1 MSMERFLAYRYFWGK
16 RSGSGFIS
24 FIKTM
29 SITGVAIGSAGLLI
43 ALSIVHGFKET
54 IQEKVINFAPHI
66 TVTSF
71 SNQPLYRADTLQT
84 YLQDIEELSYVAP
97 IIRGQVIIQFQE
109 QITGAM
115 LKGVPN
121 VLDDPS
127 VQPYL
132 EASSNQTST
141 SEVALAVSPKAAAS
155 QSPVNGLILGQDIA
169 QDLGVSIGDRIIVYS
184 VTDKSTSD
192 TFGSPELK
200 QFHVSHIYNTGIEFF
215 DGQYALANIEIVREL
230 LSIPS
235 PQAQDLELRIQ
246 NPSLSSID
254 AFDRV
259 LDQKISFPY
268 YSETIENRYGNLF
281 AWVELQE
288 NIIPLVIGVMI
299 LVAAF
304 NLIGAILMMVLER
317 TQDIGVLRTLGATQQ
332 QIQRIFLAEGLWV
345 SIIGLLIGMGIS
357 LAFVFLQSEF
367 ELIRLSEENYYMSVA
382 PVSPHLLDFLIVP
395 VVTIILCTLAS
406 WIPARIGARF
416 DPLYA
421 IKLGPK

>member
-1 MSMERFLAYRYFWGK
+1 MNMNMERFLAYRYFWGK

-24 FIKTM
+24 FIKSM

-43 ALSIVHGFKET
+43 TLSIVHGFKET

-71 SNQPLYRADTLQT
+71 SNQPIYRADTLQA
-84 YLQDIEELSYVAP
+84 YLKDLESLSYVAP
-97 IIRGQVIIQFQE
+97 IIRGQVILQYKE
-109 QITGAM
+109 QITGAI

-121 VLDDPS
+121 VLEDPS
-127 VQPYL
+127 VSPYFNSTYS
-132 EASSNQTST
+132 ASTTATSIPN
-141 SEVALAVSPKAAAS
+141 SLV
-155 QSPVNGLILGQDIA
+155 LGQGIA
-169 QDLGVSIGDRIIVYS
+169 QDLGVNIGDRINVYS
-184 VTDKSTSD
+184 VTDNFTKD

-200 QFHVSHIYNTGIEFF
+200 QLEISHIYDTGIEFF
-215 DGQYALANIEIVREL
+215 DSQYALANVEIVREL
-230 LSIPS
+230 LSMPF
-235 PQAQDLELRIQ
+235 PQAQDLELRIHK
-246 NPSLSSID
+246 PTIISIGK
-254 AFDRV
+254 FERI
-259 LDQKISFPY
+259 LDKKISFPY
-268 YSETIENRYGNLF
+268 YTETIESRYGNLF

-299 LVAAF
+299 LIAAF

-317 TQDIGVLRTLGATQQ
+317 TQDIGVLKTLGANQQ
-332 QIQRIFLAEGLWV
+332 QIQRIFLIEGFWV
-345 SIIGLLIGMGIS
+345 SIIGLIIGMGIS
-357 LAFVFLQSEF
+357 LAFIFVQSEF

-382 PVSPHLLDFLIVP
+382 PVSPHLLDFLVVP
-395 VVTIILCTLAS
+395 AVTTILCTLAS

>member
-1 MSMERFLAYRYFWGK
+1 
-16 RSGSGFIS
+16 
-24 FIKTM
+24 
-29 SITGVAIGSAGLLI
+29 
-43 ALSIVHGFKET
+43 
-54 IQEKVINFAPHI
+54 
-66 TVTSF
+66 
-71 SNQPLYRADTLQT
+71 
-84 YLQDIEELSYVAP
+84 
-97 IIRGQVIIQFQE
+97 
-109 QITGAM
+109 M

>member
-84 YLQDIEELSYVAP
+84 YLQDLEGLTYVAP
-97 IIRGQVIIQFQE
+97 IIRGQVIIQFQD

-132 EASSNQTST
+132 EAGTNPRFPTSGT
-141 SEVALAVSPKAAAS
+141 LD
-155 QSPVNGLILGQDIA
+155 NDLILGQDIA
-169 QDLGVSIGDRIIVYS
+169 QTLGVSIGDRIIVYS

-215 DGQYALANIEIVREL
+215 DGQYALANIEKVREL

-254 AFDRV
+254 AFDRM

-332 QIQRIFLAEGLWV
+332 QIQRIFLVEGLWV

-382 PVSPHLLDFLIVP
+382 PVSPHLLDFLVVP
-395 VVTIILCTLAS
+395 VVTIFLCTLAS

>member
-1 MSMERFLAYRYFWGK
+1 MERFLAYRYFWGK

-84 YLQDIEELSYVAP
+84 YLQDLEGLTYVAP
-97 IIRGQVIIQFQE
+97 IIRGQVIIQFQD

-132 EASSNQTST
+132 ETGTNPKFPTSGT
-141 SEVALAVSPKAAAS
+141 LD
-155 QSPVNGLILGQDIA
+155 NDLILGQDIA
-169 QDLGVSIGDRIIVYS
+169 QSLGVSIGDRIIVYS

-215 DGQYALANIEIVREL
+215 DGQYALANIEKVREL

-235 PQAQDLELRIQ
+235 PQAHDLELRIQ

-254 AFDRV
+254 AFDRM

-332 QIQRIFLAEGLWV
+332 QIQRIFLVEGLWV

-382 PVSPHLLDFLIVP
+382 PVSPHLLDYLVVP
-395 VVTIILCTLAS
+395 VMTIFLCTLAS

>member
-29 SITGVAIGSAGLLI
+29 SITGVAVGSAGLLI

-54 IQEKVINFAPHI
+54 IQDKVINFAPHI
-66 TVTSF
+66 TVSSF
-71 SNQPLYRADTLQT
+71 SDQPLYRADTLKNYLMDLEGLT
-84 YLQDIEELSYVAP
+84 YLAP
-97 IIRGQVIIQFQE
+97 VLRGQVILQHKE
-109 QITGAM
+109 QIIGVM

-121 VLDDPS
+121 VLEDPS
-127 VQPYL
+127 IAPYIT
-132 EASSNQTST
+132 SNRSNTEDTAQTSFNST
-141 SEVALAVSPKAAAS
+141 
-155 QSPVNGLILGQDIA
+155 NNLILGQDIA
-169 QDLGVSIGDRIIVYS
+169 QSLGVDIGDRIIVYS
-184 VTDKSTSD
+184 VSDKPTRD

-200 QFHVSHIYNTGIEFF
+200 QFEISHIYNTGIEFF
-215 DGQYALANIEIVREL
+215 DSQYALADVEIVREL
-230 LSIPS
+230 LSIPF
-235 PQAQDLELRIQ
+235 PQAQDLELRIREAT
-246 NPSLSSID
+246 LSSIGE
-254 AFDRV
+254 FDR
-259 LDQKISFPY
+259 LLEQKISFPY

-332 QIQRIFLAEGLWV
+332 QIQRIFLVEGLWV
-345 SIIGLLIGMGIS
+345 AILGLIIGMGIS
-357 LAFVFLQSEF
+357 LAFIFVQSEF

-382 PVSPHLLDFLIVP
+382 PVSPHLLDFLVVP
-395 VVTIILCTLAS
+395 LVTIALCTLAS

>member
-1 MSMERFLAYRYFWGK
+1 MERFLAYRYFWGK

-54 IQEKVINFAPHI
+54 IQEKVVNFAPHI
-66 TVTSF
+66 TVSSF
-71 SNQPLYRADTLQT
+71 SDQPLYRADTLQS
-84 YLQDIEELSYVAP
+84 YLKDIEGLTYIAP
-97 IIRGQVIIQFQE
+97 VLRGQVILQHKE
-109 QITGAM
+109 QITGVM

-121 VLDDPS
+121 VLEDPS
-127 VQPYL
+127 IAPYI
-132 EASSNQTST
+132 SSYRSNTKDT
-141 SEVALAVSPKAAAS
+141 A
-155 QSPVNGLILGQDIA
+155 QSSFSSINNLILGQDIA
-169 QDLGVSIGDRIIVYS
+169 QRLGVSIGDRIIVYS
-184 VTDKSTSD
+184 VSDKSTQD

-200 QFHVSHIYNTGIEFF
+200 QFEISHIYNTGIEFF
-215 DGQYALANIEIVREL
+215 DSQYALADAEIVREL
-230 LSIPS
+230 LSIPF

-246 NPSLSSID
+246 EPTLNSIGE
-254 AFDRV
+254 FDR
-259 LDQKISFPY
+259 LLEQKINFPY

-332 QIQRIFLAEGLWV
+332 QIQRIFLVEGLWV
-345 SIIGLLIGMGIS
+345 AILGLIIGMGIS
-357 LAFVFLQSEF
+357 LAFIFVQSEF
-367 ELIRLSEENYYMSVA
+367 ELIRLSEENYYMSVV
-382 PVSPHLLDFLIVP
+382 PVSPHLLDFLVVP
-395 VVTIILCTLAS
+395 LVTIALCTLAS

>member
-1 MSMERFLAYRYFWGK
+1 MERFLAYRYFWGK

-84 YLQDIEELSYVAP
+84 YLQDLEGLTYVAP
-97 IIRGQVIIQFQE
+97 IIRGQVIIQFQD
-109 QITGAM
+109 QITGVM

-132 EASSNQTST
+132 EAGTNPRFPTSGT
-141 SEVALAVSPKAAAS
+141 LD
-155 QSPVNGLILGQDIA
+155 NDLILGQDIA
-169 QDLGVSIGDRIIVYS
+169 QALGVSIGDRIIVYS

-192 TFGSPELK
+192 TFVSPELK

-215 DGQYALANIEIVREL
+215 DGQYALANIEKVREL

-254 AFDRV
+254 AFDRM

-332 QIQRIFLAEGLWV
+332 QIQRIFLVEGLWV

-382 PVSPHLLDFLIVP
+382 PVSPHLLDFLVVP
-395 VVTIILCTLAS
+395 VVTIFLCTLAS

>member
-29 SITGVAIGSAGLLI
+29 SITGVAVGSAGLLI

-54 IQEKVINFAPHI
+54 IQDKVINFAPHI
-66 TVTSF
+66 TVSSF
-71 SNQPLYRADTLQT
+71 SDQPLYRADTLKNYLMDLEGLT
-84 YLQDIEELSYVAP
+84 YLAP
-97 IIRGQVIIQFQE
+97 VLRGQVILQHKE
-109 QITGAM
+109 QIIGVM

-121 VLDDPS
+121 VLEDPS
-127 VQPYL
+127 IAPYIT
-132 EASSNQTST
+132 SNRSNTEDTAQTSFNST
-141 SEVALAVSPKAAAS
+141 
-155 QSPVNGLILGQDIA
+155 NNLILGQDIA
-169 QDLGVSIGDRIIVYS
+169 QSLGVDIGDRIIVYS
-184 VTDKSTSD
+184 VSDKSTRD

-200 QFHVSHIYNTGIEFF
+200 QFEISHIYNTGIEFF
-215 DGQYALANIEIVREL
+215 DSQYALADVEIVREL
-230 LSIPS
+230 LSIPF
-235 PQAQDLELRIQ
+235 PQAQDLELRIREAT
-246 NPSLSSID
+246 LSSIGE
-254 AFDRV
+254 FDR
-259 LDQKISFPY
+259 LLEQKISFPY

-299 LVAAF
+299 LIAAF

-332 QIQRIFLAEGLWV
+332 QIQRIFLVEGLWV
-345 SIIGLLIGMGIS
+345 AILGLIIGMGIS
-357 LAFVFLQSEF
+357 LAFIFVQSEF

-382 PVSPHLLDFLIVP
+382 PVSPHLLDFLVVP
-395 VVTIILCTLAS
+395 LVTIALCTLAS

>member
-84 YLQDIEELSYVAP
+84 YLQDLEGLTYVAP
-97 IIRGQVIIQFQE
+97 IIRGQVIIQFQD

-132 EASSNQTST
+132 ETGTNPKFPTSGT
-141 SEVALAVSPKAAAS
+141 LD
-155 QSPVNGLILGQDIA
+155 NDLILGQDIA
-169 QDLGVSIGDRIIVYS
+169 QTLGVSIGDRIIVYS

-215 DGQYALANIEIVREL
+215 DGQYALANIEKVREL

-235 PQAQDLELRIQ
+235 PQAHDLELRIQ

-254 AFDRV
+254 AFDRM

-332 QIQRIFLAEGLWV
+332 QIQRIFLVEGLWV

-382 PVSPHLLDFLIVP
+382 PVSPHLLDYLVVP
-395 VVTIILCTLAS
+395 VMTIFLCTLAS

>member
-1 MSMERFLAYRYFWGK
+1 MERFLAYRYFWGK

-84 YLQDIEELSYVAP
+84 YLQDLEGLTYVAP
-97 IIRGQVIIQFQE
+97 IIRGQVIIQFQD

-132 EASSNQTST
+132 EAGTNPRFPTSGT
-141 SEVALAVSPKAAAS
+141 LD
-155 QSPVNGLILGQDIA
+155 NDLILGQDIA
-169 QDLGVSIGDRIIVYS
+169 QTLGVSIGDRIIVYS

-192 TFGSPELK
+192 TFVSPELK

-215 DGQYALANIEIVREL
+215 DGQYALANIEKVREL

-254 AFDRV
+254 AFDRM

-332 QIQRIFLAEGLWV
+332 QIQRIFLVEGLWV

-382 PVSPHLLDFLIVP
+382 PVSPHLLDFLVVP
-395 VVTIILCTLAS
+395 VVTIFLCTLAS

>member
-1 MSMERFLAYRYFWGK
+1 MERFLAYRYFWGK

-84 YLQDIEELSYVAP
+84 YLQDLEGLTYVAP
-97 IIRGQVIIQFQE
+97 IIRGQVIIQFQD

-132 EASSNQTST
+132 ETGTNPKFPTSGT
-141 SEVALAVSPKAAAS
+141 LD
-155 QSPVNGLILGQDIA
+155 NDLILGQDIA
-169 QDLGVSIGDRIIVYS
+169 QTLGVSIGDRIIVYS

-215 DGQYALANIEIVREL
+215 DGQYALANIEKVREL

-254 AFDRV
+254 AFDRM

-332 QIQRIFLAEGLWV
+332 QIQRIFLVEGLWV

-382 PVSPHLLDFLIVP
+382 PVSPHLLDYLVVP
-395 VVTIILCTLAS
+395 VMTIFLCTLAS

>member
-1 MSMERFLAYRYFWGK
+1 MERFLAYRYFWGK
-16 RSGSGFIS
+16 RSGNGFIS

-66 TVTSF
+66 TVSSF

-84 YLQDIEELSYVAP
+84 YLQDLEELAYIAP

-109 QITGAM
+109 RITGAM

-121 VLDDPS
+121 MLDDPS

-132 EASSNQTST
+132 EASSIQIST
-141 SEVALAVSPKAAAS
+141 SEIASRVTLKVAAS
-155 QSPVNGLILGQDIA
+155 QSPLNGLVLGQDIA

-200 QFHVSHIYNTGIEFF
+200 QFRVSHIYNTGIEFF
-215 DGQYALANIEIVREL
+215 DSQYALANIEIVRKL

-288 NIIPLVIGVMI
+288 NIILTCR
-299 LVAAF
+299 F
-304 NLIGAILMMVLER
+304 S
-317 TQDIGVLRTLGATQQ
+317 TH
-332 QIQRIFLAEGLWV
+332 
-345 SIIGLLIGMGIS
+345 
-357 LAFVFLQSEF
+357 VF
-367 ELIRLSEENYYMSVA
+367 
-382 PVSPHLLDFLIVP
+382 
-395 VVTIILCTLAS
+395 
-406 WIPARIGARF
+406 G
-416 DPLYA
+416 
-421 IKLGPK
+421 KLFTCFMTD

>member
-1 MSMERFLAYRYFWGK
+1 MERFLAYRYFWGK

-84 YLQDIEELSYVAP
+84 YLQDLEELAYVAP

-121 VLDDPS
+121 VLDDS
-127 VQPYL
+127 SIQPYL
-132 EASSNQTST
+132 ETSSIQTPLSKIASA
-141 SEVALAVSPKAAAS
+141 EIPKAAAS
-155 QSPVNGLILGQDIA
+155 QPPLNGLILGQDIA

-215 DGQYALANIEIVREL
+215 DGQYALANIEIVR
-230 LSIPS
+230 
-235 PQAQDLELRIQ
+235 
-246 NPSLSSID
+246 
-254 AFDRV
+254 
-259 LDQKISFPY
+259 
-268 YSETIENRYGNLF
+268 
-281 AWVELQE
+281 
-288 NIIPLVIGVMI
+288 
-299 LVAAF
+299 
-304 NLIGAILMMVLER
+304 
-317 TQDIGVLRTLGATQQ
+317 
-332 QIQRIFLAEGLWV
+332 
-345 SIIGLLIGMGIS
+345 
-357 LAFVFLQSEF
+357 
-367 ELIRLSEENYYMSVA
+367 
-382 PVSPHLLDFLIVP
+382 
-395 VVTIILCTLAS
+395 
-406 WIPARIGARF
+406 
-416 DPLYA
+416 
-421 IKLGPK
+421 

>member
-29 SITGVAIGSAGLLI
+29 SITGVAVGSAGLLI

-54 IQEKVINFAPHI
+54 IQDKVINFAPHI
-66 TVTSF
+66 TVSSF
-71 SNQPLYRADTLQT
+71 SDQPLYRADTLKNYLMDLEGLT
-84 YLQDIEELSYVAP
+84 YLAP
-97 IIRGQVIIQFQE
+97 VLRGQVILQHKE
-109 QITGAM
+109 QIIGVI

-121 VLDDPS
+121 VLEDPS
-127 VQPYL
+127 IAPYIT
-132 EASSNQTST
+132 SNRSNTEDTAQTSFNST
-141 SEVALAVSPKAAAS
+141 
-155 QSPVNGLILGQDIA
+155 NNLILGQDIA
-169 QDLGVSIGDRIIVYS
+169 QSLGVDIGDRIIVYS
-184 VTDKSTSD
+184 VSDKSTRD

-200 QFHVSHIYNTGIEFF
+200 QFEISHIYNTGIEFF
-215 DGQYALANIEIVREL
+215 DSQYALADVEIVREL
-230 LSIPS
+230 LSIPF
-235 PQAQDLELRIQ
+235 PQAQDLELRIREAT
-246 NPSLSSID
+246 LSSIGE
-254 AFDRV
+254 FDR
-259 LDQKISFPY
+259 LLEQKISFPY

-299 LVAAF
+299 LIAAF

-332 QIQRIFLAEGLWV
+332 QIQRIFLVEGLWV
-345 SIIGLLIGMGIS
+345 AILGLIIGMGIS
-357 LAFVFLQSEF
+357 LAFIFVQSEF

-382 PVSPHLLDFLIVP
+382 PVSPHLLDFLVVP
-395 VVTIILCTLAS
+395 LVTIALCTLAS

>member
-1 MSMERFLAYRYFWGK
+1 MERFLAYRYFWGK
-16 RSGSGFIS
+16 RSGNGFIS

-84 YLQDIEELSYVAP
+84 YLQDLEGIASVAP
-97 IIRGQVIIQFQE
+97 VIRGQVIIQFQDR
-109 QITGAM
+109 ITGAM
-115 LKGVPN
+115 IKGVPN
-121 VLDDPS
+121 VLEDPS
-127 VQPYL
+127 ISPYL
-132 EASSNQTST
+132 ETSSIPTST
-141 SEVALAVSPKAAAS
+141 SEVASAVITAPEVSRP
-155 QSPVNGLILGQDIA
+155 PLNGMVLGQDIA

-215 DGQYALANIEIVREL
+215 DGQYALANLETVREL

-246 NPSLSSID
+246 NASLSSID

-332 QIQRIFLAEGLWV
+332 QIQRIFLVEGLWV

-395 VVTIILCTLAS
+395 VVTITLCTLAS

>member
-84 YLQDIEELSYVAP
+84 YFQDLKELAYVAP
-97 IIRGQVIIQFQE
+97 TIRGQVIIQFKE

-132 EASSNQTST
+132 EAGSTPRFPISGTSD
-141 SEVALAVSPKAAAS
+141 
-155 QSPVNGLILGQDIA
+155 NDLILGQDIA
-169 QDLGVSIGDRIIVYS
+169 QTLGVSIGDRIIVYS

-200 QFHVSHIYNTGIEFF
+200 QFHISHIYNTGIEFF
-215 DGQYALANIEIVREL
+215 DGQYALANIEKVREL

-332 QIQRIFLAEGLWV
+332 QIQRIFLVEGLWV

-382 PVSPHLLDFLIVP
+382 PVSPHLLDYLIVP
-395 VVTIILCTLAS
+395 VATIILCTIAS

-416 DPLYA
+416 NPLYA

>member
-1 MSMERFLAYRYFWGK
+1 MERFLAYRYFWGK

-84 YLQDIEELSYVAP
+84 YLQDLEGLTYVAP
-97 IIRGQVIIQFQE
+97 IIRGQVIIQFQD

-132 EASSNQTST
+132 EAGTNPKFPTSGT
-141 SEVALAVSPKAAAS
+141 LD
-155 QSPVNGLILGQDIA
+155 NDLILGQDIA
-169 QDLGVSIGDRIIVYS
+169 QSLGVSIGDRIIVYS

-215 DGQYALANIEIVREL
+215 DGQYALTNIEKVREL

-254 AFDRV
+254 AFDRM

-332 QIQRIFLAEGLWV
+332 QIKRIFLVEGLWV

-382 PVSPHLLDFLIVP
+382 PVSPHLLDFLVVP
-395 VVTIILCTLAS
+395 VVTIFLCTLAS

-416 DPLYA
+416 HPLYA

>member
-29 SITGVAIGSAGLLI
+29 SITGVAVGSAGLLI

-54 IQEKVINFAPHI
+54 IQDKVINFAPHI
-66 TVTSF
+66 TVSSF
-71 SNQPLYRADTLQT
+71 SDQPLYRADTLKNYLMDLEGLT
-84 YLQDIEELSYVAP
+84 YLAP
-97 IIRGQVIIQFQE
+97 VLRGQVILQHKE
-109 QITGAM
+109 QIIGVM

-121 VLDDPS
+121 VLEDPS
-127 VQPYL
+127 IAPYIT
-132 EASSNQTST
+132 SNRSNTEDTAQTSFNST
-141 SEVALAVSPKAAAS
+141 
-155 QSPVNGLILGQDIA
+155 NNLILGQDIA
-169 QDLGVSIGDRIIVYS
+169 QSLGVDIGDRIIVYS
-184 VTDKSTSD
+184 VSDKSTRD

-200 QFHVSHIYNTGIEFF
+200 QFEISHIYNTGIEFF
-215 DGQYALANIEIVREL
+215 DSQYALADVEIVREL
-230 LSIPS
+230 LSIPF
-235 PQAQDLELRIQ
+235 PQAQDLELRIREAT
-246 NPSLSSID
+246 LSSIGE
-254 AFDRV
+254 FDR
-259 LDQKISFPY
+259 LLEQKISFPY

-332 QIQRIFLAEGLWV
+332 QIQRIFLVEGLWV
-345 SIIGLLIGMGIS
+345 AILGLIIGMGIS
-357 LAFVFLQSEF
+357 LAFIFVQSEF

-382 PVSPHLLDFLIVP
+382 PVSPHLLDFLVVP
-395 VVTIILCTLAS
+395 LVTIALCTLAS

>member
-1 MSMERFLAYRYFWGK
+1 MNMNMERFLAYRYFWGK

-24 FIKTM
+24 FIKSM

-43 ALSIVHGFKET
+43 TLSIVHGFKET

-71 SNQPLYRADTLQT
+71 SNQPIYRADTLQA
-84 YLQDIEELSYVAP
+84 YLKDLESLSYVAP
-97 IIRGQVIIQFQE
+97 IIRGQVILQYKE
-109 QITGAM
+109 QITGAI

-121 VLDDPS
+121 VLEDPS
-127 VQPYL
+127 VSPYFNSTYS
-132 EASSNQTST
+132 ASTTATSIPN
-141 SEVALAVSPKAAAS
+141 SLV
-155 QSPVNGLILGQDIA
+155 LGQGIA
-169 QDLGVSIGDRIIVYS
+169 QDLGVNIGDRINVYS
-184 VTDKSTSD
+184 VTDNFTKD

-200 QFHVSHIYNTGIEFF
+200 QLEISHIYDTGIEFF
-215 DGQYALANIEIVREL
+215 DSQYALANVEIVREL
-230 LSIPS
+230 LSMPF
-235 PQAQDLELRIQ
+235 PQAQDLELRIHK
-246 NPSLSSID
+246 PTIISIGK
-254 AFDRV
+254 FERI
-259 LDQKISFPY
+259 LDKKISFPY
-268 YSETIENRYGNLF
+268 YTETIESRYGNLF

-299 LVAAF
+299 LIAAF

-317 TQDIGVLRTLGATQQ
+317 TQDIGVLKTLGANQQ
-332 QIQRIFLAEGLWV
+332 QIQRIFLIEGFWV
-345 SIIGLLIGMGIS
+345 SIIGLIIGMGIS
-357 LAFVFLQSEF
+357 LAFIFVQSEF

-382 PVSPHLLDFLIVP
+382 PVSPHLLDFLVVP
-395 VVTIILCTLAS
+395 ALTTILCTLAS

>member
-1 MSMERFLAYRYFWGK
+1 MERFLAYRYFWGK

-84 YLQDIEELSYVAP
+84 YLQDLEGLTYVAP
-97 IIRGQVIIQFQE
+97 IIRGQVIIQFQD

-132 EASSNQTST
+132 EAGTNPRFPTSGT
-141 SEVALAVSPKAAAS
+141 LD
-155 QSPVNGLILGQDIA
+155 NDLILGQDIA
-169 QDLGVSIGDRIIVYS
+169 QTLGVSIGDRIIVYS

-215 DGQYALANIEIVREL
+215 DGQYALANIEKVREL

-254 AFDRV
+254 AFDRM

-332 QIQRIFLAEGLWV
+332 QIQRIFLVEGLWV

-382 PVSPHLLDFLIVP
+382 PVSPHLLDFLVVP
-395 VVTIILCTLAS
+395 VVTIFLCTLAS

>member
-84 YLQDIEELSYVAP
+84 YLQDLEGLTYVAP
-97 IIRGQVIIQFQE
+97 IIRGQVIIQFQD
-109 QITGAM
+109 QITGAI

-132 EASSNQTST
+132 EAGTNPKFPTSGT
-141 SEVALAVSPKAAAS
+141 LD
-155 QSPVNGLILGQDIA
+155 NDLILGQDIA
-169 QDLGVSIGDRIIVYS
+169 QSLGVSIGDRIIVYS

-215 DGQYALANIEIVREL
+215 DGQYALANIEKVREL

-254 AFDRV
+254 AFDRM

-332 QIQRIFLAEGLWV
+332 QIQRIFLVEGLWV

-382 PVSPHLLDFLIVP
+382 PVSPHLLDFLVVP
-395 VVTIILCTLAS
+395 VVTIFLCTLAS

>member
-1 MSMERFLAYRYFWGK
+1 MERFLAYRYFWGK

-29 SITGVAIGSAGLLI
+29 SITGVALGSAGLLI

-54 IQEKVINFAPHI
+54 IQDKVVSFAPHI
-66 TVTSF
+66 TVSSF
-71 SNQPLYRADTLQT
+71 SDQPLFRADTLQT
-84 YLQDIEELSYVAP
+84 YIKSIDGLTYLAP
-97 IIRGQVIIQFQE
+97 VIRGQVILQHKE

-121 VLDDPS
+121 MLKDPS
-127 VQPYL
+127 IAPYIT
-132 EASSNQTST
+132 SSRSTTKDTTQTSFT
-141 SEVALAVSPKAAAS
+141 
-155 QSPVNGLILGQDIA
+155 PVNNLILGQDIA
-169 QDLGVSIGDRIIVYS
+169 QSLGVGIGDWIIVYS
-184 VTDKSTSD
+184 VSDQSTRD

-200 QFHVSHIYNTGIEFF
+200 KFEISHIYNTGIEFF
-215 DGQYALANIEIVREL
+215 DSQYALADVEIVREL
-230 LSIPS
+230 LSIPF
-235 PQAQDLELRIQ
+235 PQAHDLELRIQ
-246 NPSLSSID
+246 EPTLSSISE
-254 AFDRV
+254 FDRI
-259 LDQKISFPY
+259 LEKKIKFPY

-332 QIQRIFLAEGLWV
+332 QIQRIFLMEGVWV
-345 SIIGLLIGMGIS
+345 SIFGLIIGMGIS
-357 LAFVFLQSEF
+357 LAFIFIQNEF
-367 ELIRLSEENYYMSVA
+367 ELIRLAEENYYMSVA
-382 PVSPHLLDFLIVP
+382 PVSPYLLDFLIVSL
-395 VVTIILCTLAS
+395 VTIALCTLAS

>member
-84 YLQDIEELSYVAP
+84 YLQDLEELAYVAP

-115 LKGVPN
+115 LKGIPN

-132 EASSNQTST
+132 EAGTNPKFPTSGT
-141 SEVALAVSPKAAAS
+141 LD
-155 QSPVNGLILGQDIA
+155 NDLILGQDIA
-169 QDLGVSIGDRIIVYS
+169 QSLGVSIGDRIIVYS

-215 DGQYALANIEIVREL
+215 DGQYALTNIEKVREL

-254 AFDRV
+254 AFDRM

-332 QIQRIFLAEGLWV
+332 QIQRIFLVEGLWV

-382 PVSPHLLDFLIVP
+382 PVSPHLLDFLVVP
-395 VVTIILCTLAS
+395 VVTIFLCTLAS

>member
-29 SITGVAIGSAGLLI
+29 SITGVAVGSAGLLI

-54 IQEKVINFAPHI
+54 IQDKVINFAPHI
-66 TVTSF
+66 TVSSF
-71 SNQPLYRADTLQT
+71 SDQPLYRADTLKNYLMDLEGLT
-84 YLQDIEELSYVAP
+84 YLAP
-97 IIRGQVIIQFQE
+97 VLRGQVILQHKE
-109 QITGAM
+109 QIIGVM

-121 VLDDPS
+121 VLEDPS
-127 VQPYL
+127 IAPYIT
-132 EASSNQTST
+132 SNRSNTEDTAQTSFNST
-141 SEVALAVSPKAAAS
+141 
-155 QSPVNGLILGQDIA
+155 NNLILGQDIA
-169 QDLGVSIGDRIIVYS
+169 QSLGVDIGDRIIVYS
-184 VTDKSTSD
+184 VSDKSTRD

-200 QFHVSHIYNTGIEFF
+200 QFEISHIYNTGIEFF
-215 DGQYALANIEIVREL
+215 DSQYALADVEIVREL
-230 LSIPS
+230 LSIPF
-235 PQAQDLELRIQ
+235 PQAQDLELRIREAT
-246 NPSLSSID
+246 LSSIGE
-254 AFDRV
+254 FDR
-259 LDQKISFPY
+259 LLEQKISFPY

-299 LVAAF
+299 LIAAF

-332 QIQRIFLAEGLWV
+332 QIQRIFLVEGLWV
-345 SIIGLLIGMGIS
+345 AILGLIIGMGIS
-357 LAFVFLQSEF
+357 LAFIFVQSEF

-382 PVSPHLLDFLIVP
+382 PVSPNLLDFLVVP
-395 VVTIILCTLAS
+395 LVTIALCTLAS

>member
-1 MSMERFLAYRYFWGK
+1 MRMERFLAYRYFWGK
-16 RSGSGFIS
+16 RSGNGFFS

-54 IQEKVINFAPHI
+54 IQDKVVSFAPHI
-66 TVTSF
+66 TVSSF
-71 SNQPLYRADTLQT
+71 SDQPLYRADTLKTYIKSIDGLT
-84 YLQDIEELSYVAP
+84 YLAP
-97 IIRGQVIIQFQE
+97 VIRGQVILQHKE

-121 VLDDPS
+121 VLEDPS
-127 VQPYL
+127 IAPYIT
-132 EASSNQTST
+132 SSSST
-141 SEVALAVSPKAAAS
+141 TKDTTKKSFDTA
-155 QSPVNGLILGQDIA
+155 NNLILGQDIA
-169 QDLGVSIGDRIIVYS
+169 QNLGVDIGDRIIVYS
-184 VTDKSTSD
+184 VSDQSTRD

-200 QFHVSHIYNTGIEFF
+200 QFEISHIYNTGIQFF
-215 DGQYALANIEIVREL
+215 DSQYALANVEIVREL
-230 LSIPS
+230 LSIPF

-246 NPSLSSID
+246 EPTLSSIGE
-254 AFDRV
+254 FDRI
-259 LDQKISFPY
+259 LEQKISFPY

-317 TQDIGVLRTLGATQQ
+317 TQDIGILRTLGATQQ
-332 QIQRIFLAEGLWV
+332 QIQRIFLMEGLWV
-345 SIIGLLIGMGIS
+345 SILGLIIGMGIS
-357 LAFVFLQSEF
+357 LAFIFVQSEF

-382 PVSPHLLDFLIVP
+382 PVSPHILDYLIVP
-395 VVTIILCTLAS
+395 LVTIALCTIAS